1 MQIYGLLHSVV
12 IFLSVFNYINFKNKP
27 VGQFFRFS
35 LDFGF

>member
-12 IFLSVFNYINFKNKP
+12 IFYQFLTMLISKNKL